1 MTQATDGMGTDGMGP
16 AAPGLGIESGRA
28 RAFAA
33 AGRHSSR
40 VRFIRRAIVV
50 VAVLA
55 VGGLFAATWL
65 DPFRRL
71 PEGVSLGSIGVAGSR
86 VTMEL
91 PRLNGYRRDSKPY
104 EVTARSAVQDLK
116 KPNTIELSELDAR
129 IGMADHGVGHV
140 IARTGFYDTQKETM
154 ELKND
159 VRMKTESGYEVQL
172 ASATIDFK
180 AGTMVSNEP
189 VTALVR
195 TSTIRSQSM
204 RVSDGGRVLVFE
216 GRVRTMILPEEE
228 GAAAAAQMKGTTP

>member
-1 MTQATDGMGTDGMGP
+1 MTQATDSIGLDIDP
-16 AAPGLGIESGRA
+16 ARA

-33 AGRHSSR
+33 AGRHSAR
-40 VRFIRRAIVV
+40 VRFLRRAIVV
-50 VAVLA
+50 AALA
-55 VGGLFAATWL
+55 GLGGLFVVTWL

-71 PEGVSLGSIGVAGSR
+71 PEGVSLGSIGVSGSR

-91 PRLNGYRRDSKPY
+91 PKMNGYRRDSKPY

-116 KPNTIELSELDAR
+116 KPNVIELVELDAR
-129 IGMADHGVGHV
+129 IGMSDHGVGHIV
-140 IARTGFYDTQKETM
+140 ARTGFYDTQKETM

-172 ASATIDFK
+172 NSAMIDFK
-180 AGTMVSNEP
+180 AGTMASNES

-195 TSTIRSQSM
+195 ASTIKAQTM

-216 GRVRTMILPEEE
+216 GKVRTLILPEDE
-228 GAAAAAQMKGTTP
+228 ADAAAAQLKGTTQ